1 MALTSDLKHVLKNVF
16 GDHHTAENP
25 IVLTTPIKFTLVTVD
40 PVSVIHEIRKVYLK
54 GRSWKMVDEWNN
66 EWTISSLTGALWQSN
81 LYSNLLSMKDPRVK
95 PQNYNLSL

>member
-1 MALTSDLKHVLKNVF
+1 MALTSDLKHVLENVL

-25 IVLTTPIKFTLVTVD
+25 IILATPIKFILRTTDENVE
-40 PVSVIHEIRKVYLK
+40 HEIRKVYLK

-66 EWTISSLTGALWQSN
+66 EWTISTLDYMWQCN
-81 LYSNLLSMKDPRVK
+81 LYYNILSLKDSRVK